1 LAILVGCRMVNISLT
16 HGTANTS
23 NQGYAILGLLMG
35 PAFGR
40 YHDGY
45 QLARLAGELAE
56 GRRMLLNMARVGN
69 TLALAA
75 SWTQPLTTAVDCW
88 RKAYRRGLEAGD
100 LYFSCFSAGHI
111 GTHLLLCG
119 QNLQQAAEAVATATG
134 VAPVWWRPPYGVMT
148 TAGLFAARRH
158 GLRPLL
164 WSAWGKDWR
173 ADATVDTIVRAVLR
187 GRLDGGTVLL
197 HDSDTASTPD
207 TWKRTAAALPL
218 MAEQLAVRGLR
229 VAPLPRRGPR

>member
-1 LAILVGCRMVNISLT
+1 MRRGITAAGVCAGIHILPAATWLRPVRRLLPMLESPMAAGTTAITFDDGPHPDGTVAVLDALERERWQATFFMLGSAVARFPEVAREVVSRGHAVGL
-16 HGTANTS
+16 HGWS
-23 NQGYAILGLLMG
+23 H
-35 PAFGR
+35 R
-40 YHDGY
+40 YL
-45 QLARLAGELAE
+45 LARSPLA
-56 GRRMLLNMARVGN
+56 
-69 TLALAA
+69 T
-75 SWTQPLTTAVDCW
+75 S
-88 RKAYRRGLEAGD
+88 GD
-100 LYFSCFSAGHI
+100 
-111 GTHLLLCG
+111 
-119 QNLQQAAEAVATATG
+119 LQQAAEAVATATG